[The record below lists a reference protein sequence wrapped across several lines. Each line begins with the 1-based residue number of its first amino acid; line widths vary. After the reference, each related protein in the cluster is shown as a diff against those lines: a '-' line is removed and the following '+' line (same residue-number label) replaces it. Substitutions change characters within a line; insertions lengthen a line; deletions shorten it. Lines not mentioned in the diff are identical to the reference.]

1 MVFLDES
8 MEQFLAQPD
17 VDFGPLDPSGVPIS
31 VADAVYSWPDFSL
44 WTA

>member
-1 MVFLDES
+1 MRVWNN
-8 MEQFLAQPD
+8 FLAQPD

-31 VADAVYSWPDFSL
+31 VADAVYSWPNFSR